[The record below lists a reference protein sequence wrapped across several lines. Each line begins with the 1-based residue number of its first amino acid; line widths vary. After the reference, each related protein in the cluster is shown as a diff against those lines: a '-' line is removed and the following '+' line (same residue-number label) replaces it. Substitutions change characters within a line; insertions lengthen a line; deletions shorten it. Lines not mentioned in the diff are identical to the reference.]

1 MLYFSS
7 GLFLRLAGWL
17 HCNLITSESTE
28 GKYQAI
34 YGERLWSSRLFI
46 KWALVALGVAVVTS
60 PLIPTP
66 WGRETQV
73 EKSTFW
79 SMPAGGWQNPYI
91 KTGQDGGMLSSSW
104 NSRVLPGGTEI
115 HKHRAA
121 SFSFQEGVAPT
132 PHWASCWG
140 KCRSGGELTWFI
152 SQFCLFQGGNVT
164 PLCLSLLTCKV
175 GVRTVSPFHRLL
187 WGSETLRHM
196 KYLEQIL
203 RISAQVEKELCK
215 KLIHEAQLI

>member
-1 MLYFSS
+1 MFLSKGKPQFLLAFPPPSFHLSELVKLYFSS

-79 SMPAGGWQNPYI
+79 SMPAGGWQNPYM
-91 KTGQDGGMLSSSW
+91 KTGQDGGCLAPPETPGFFLEEQRFINTEQLPFLSRKELPPPLIEQVVGGSVGLEGNWLGSYPSS
-104 NSRVLPGGTEI
+104 
-115 HKHRAA
+115 A
-121 SFSFQEGVAPT
+121 SF
-132 PHWASCWG
+132 
-140 KCRSGGELTWFI
+140 
-152 SQFCLFQGGNVT
+152 
-164 PLCLSLLTCKV
+164 KV
-175 GVRTVSPFHRLL
+175 GMLQGFPLPQSPHL
-187 WGSETLRHM
+187 
-196 KYLEQIL
+196 
-203 RISAQVEKELCK
+203 
-215 KLIHEAQLI
+215 